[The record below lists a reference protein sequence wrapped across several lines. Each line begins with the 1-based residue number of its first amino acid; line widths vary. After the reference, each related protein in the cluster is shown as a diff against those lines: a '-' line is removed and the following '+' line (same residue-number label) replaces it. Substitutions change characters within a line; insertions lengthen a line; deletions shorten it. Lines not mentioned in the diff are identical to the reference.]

1 MEFSS
6 CPHGMGTLIMS
17 TDVSI
22 YMSIDMSI
30 DMPADTEVAV
40 GSCLTDMRRHVYRH
54 AGLVYRHG
62 QGLPWGN
69 V

>member
-6 CPHGMGTLIMS
+6 SPHGMGTLIMS

-40 GSCLTDMRRHVYRH
+40 GSCLTDMRR
-54 AGLVYRHG
+54 
-62 QGLPWGN
+62 
-69 V
+69 